1 MRQVLDFI
9 LDADVY
15 SQWQVTLNINVFILQ
30 LFIPPITLLETF
42 LILLSCDWSLVALD
56 FYTTQARY
64 LFLPKIMCDCDFCS
78 YNCYEVVLS

>member
-15 SQWQVTLNINVFILQ
+15 SLWQVTLNINVFILQ

-42 LILLSCDWSLVALD
+42 LILLSCDFTRCLRFFTPLRPGTCFCQRLCVIVIFVAIIVM
-56 FYTTQARY
+56 
-64 LFLPKIMCDCDFCS
+64 K
-78 YNCYEVVLS
+78 